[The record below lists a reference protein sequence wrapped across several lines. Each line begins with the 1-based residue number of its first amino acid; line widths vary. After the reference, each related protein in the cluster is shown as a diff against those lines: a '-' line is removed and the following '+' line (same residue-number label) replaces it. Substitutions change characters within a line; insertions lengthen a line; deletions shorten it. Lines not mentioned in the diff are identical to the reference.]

1 MVLALHGVEQTLVSL
16 LQSWC
21 TNLYVLKPIHARVF
35 RHQLHHPTTLIASKL
50 LTFCAISPRGDIHY
64 ARLIFRLLEDPNIFF
79 YNIMIRG
86 YAVSKHPAEAM
97 SIFKLMKQKSV
108 SPDGFTFPF
117 LLKACSRMS
126 STVSEGE
133 SIHVQVIKCGFQ
145 SYLYV
150 QNGLLHS
157 YAGKGV
163 ISSVHKLFDEMRDP
177 DVVSWSALVLGYV
190 KVNDIESARQ
200 IFDKMPHR
208 DVVSWTAMINGYA
221 RLRFA
226 KEALELFYQMQST
239 GIKPDEVTMISV
251 ISSCSCKGDLELG
264 LGLHKYIEDN
274 GFGWMISLC
283 NALIDMYAKCGCI
296 ERAQLVFERMPHRS
310 LITWNSMISAL
321 AVHGRSRDA
330 LALFE
335 KMKGV
340 GVRPDG
346 VTFLAVLCACT
357 HNGSVDK
364 GQQYF
369 ESMKKDY
376 CIDAGI
382 EHYGCMVDLL
392 GRAGLLD
399 EAYRLV
405 VGMPIPCNDK
415 VWGALLGACKIH
427 GNAQMAE
434 DVLRRLILL
443 KPDEGGYY
451 VLLAN
456 LYIEMERRADAMKV
470 RQEMKARGAKK
481 NAGFS
486 SWIG

>member
-1 MVLALHGVEQTLVSL
+1 MVLALPAVERALVSL
-16 LQSWC
+16 LRSWC
-21 TNLYVLKPIHARVF
+21 TSLYHLKPIHARVL
-35 RHQLHHPTTLIASKL
+35 RQQLHHPTTLISAKL
-50 LTFCAISPRGDIHY
+50 LTFAAISPRGDVRY
-64 ARLIFRLLEDPNIFF
+64 ARLMFRLLEDPNVFF
-79 YNIMIRG
+79 YNTMIRA
-86 YAVSKHPAEAM
+86 YAVSKHPGEAM
-97 SIFKLMKQKSV
+97 SIFKLMRQKHV
-108 SPDGFTFPF
+108 LPDGFTFPF
-117 LLKACSRMS
+117 LLKACSRMR
-126 STVSEGE
+126 STVAEGE
-133 SIHVQVIKCGFQ
+133 FIHVQVIKCGFQ
-145 SYLYV
+145 SYMYV
-150 QNGLLHS
+150 QNSLVHF
-157 YAGKGV
+157 YAVKGV
-163 ISSVHKLFDEMRDP
+163 IFSARKLFDEMSEP
-177 DVVSWSALVLGYV
+177 DVVSWSALVVGYV
-190 KVNDIESARQ
+190 KVNDIESASQ
-200 IFDKMPHR
+200 VFDKMPHR

-221 RLRFA
+221 RLKFA
-226 KEALELFYQMQST
+226 KEALELFYQMQTT

-251 ISSCSCKGDLELG
+251 ISSCSCKGDLQLG
-264 LGLHKYIEDN
+264 MSLHKYIEDN

-296 ERAQLVFERMPHRS
+296 KRAHMVFEKMPHRS

-321 AVHGRSRDA
+321 AVHGKSRDA

-340 GVRPDG
+340 GLKPDAA
-346 VTFLAVLCACT
+346 TFLAVLCACT
-357 HNGSVDK
+357 HNGSVYE
-364 GQQYF
+364 GQRYF

-376 CIDAGI
+376 DIDAGV

-434 DVLRRLILL
+434 DILRRLILL

-451 VLLAN
+451 ALLAN
-456 LYIEMERRADAMKV
+456 LFIEMDRRIDALKV